1 LYLKKDGDEVKIP
14 FVDLKSLHHDIQGEL
29 REVFDRVLDQSTFVL
44 GPEVERFEQEF
55 AAYVGTK
62 YCIALNTGTAALH
75 LALAS
80 LGVGPGD
87 EVITVAHTFIA
98 TAEAISAVGAKP
110 VFIDIDPI
118 SFTMDP
124 FLLEAAI
131 TSRTRAIIPVD
142 LYGQV
147 ADMDAILDIAAQHG
161 IPVIEDA
168 CQAHGA
174 EYKGRKAGS
183 FGIAGCFSFYPGKNL
198 GACGEGGA
206 VTTNDA
212 EFANNIRLWRDH
224 GSSKR
229 YEHVFP
235 GLNMRMEGIQG
246 GILSVKLKYLDC
258 WNDQRREAAAAY
270 DLALANTEINTPTE
284 MVHNRHVYH
293 LYVVQSEN
301 RDALRERL
309 AEAGIETGLHY
320 PTPLHLQVAYR
331 SLGYKLGDF
340 PVTERLKSR
349 ILSLPIYPGIPSG
362 AVERIAAELRESCYV
377 S

>member
-1 LYLKKDGDEVKIP
+1 VKVP

-44 GPEVERFEQEF
+44 GPEVQRFEQEF
-55 AAYVGTK
+55 AAYIGTK
-62 YCIALNTGTAALH
+62 HCIALNTGTAALH
-75 LALAS
+75 LTLAA

-110 VFIDIDPI
+110 VFIDINPV

-124 FLLEAAI
+124 FLLEVAI
-131 TSRTRAIIPVD
+131 TGRTRAIIPVD

-206 VTTNDA
+206 VTTNDPELA
-212 EFANNIRLWRDH
+212 HNIRLWRDH

-246 GILSVKLKYLDC
+246 GILSVKLKYLDR
-258 WNDQRREAAAAY
+258 WNDQRRVAAAAY
-270 DLALANTEINTPTE
+270 DLALANTEIDTPTE

-293 LYVVQSEN
+293 LYVVQSDN

-320 PTPLHLQVAYR
+320 PTPLHLQEAYR

-340 PVTERLKSR
+340 PVTERVKSR

-362 AVERIAAELRESCYV
+362 AVEKIAAELRESCYV